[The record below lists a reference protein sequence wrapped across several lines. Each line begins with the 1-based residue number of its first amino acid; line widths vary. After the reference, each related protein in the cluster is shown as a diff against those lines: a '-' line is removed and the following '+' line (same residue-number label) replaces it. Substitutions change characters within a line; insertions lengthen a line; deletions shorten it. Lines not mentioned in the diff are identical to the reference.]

1 MDLAYTHLTMRCPFL
16 WNADIRGFHVDGGTL
31 RGKKKK
37 KKPSQPTTT
46 IKQQLKKRRQEK
58 MALC

>member
-37 KKPSQPTTT
+37 KPSQPTTT